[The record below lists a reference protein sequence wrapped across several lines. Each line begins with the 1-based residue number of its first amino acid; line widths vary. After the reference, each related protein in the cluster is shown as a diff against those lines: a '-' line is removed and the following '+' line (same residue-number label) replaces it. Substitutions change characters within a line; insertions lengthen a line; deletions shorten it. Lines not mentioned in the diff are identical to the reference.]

1 MACCGAGGRR
11 GRYCC
16 DWHPHPVDVDGTKV
30 QKLRVTLALQPNVQ
44 DSSNPRNDGIALQIL
59 KRVLRRGE
67 GKMLHCQ
74 SPKAFQEQLFKV
86 CLEHQGGKSG
96 FYFKC
101 NGESLRIL
109 CRYSKKATI
118 FKPQWPSPEPSH
130 VVSLI
135 SDFAANRTIC
145 QRSDGCLKLISN
157 FNKVSEYKINVQKS
171 QAFLYTNNRQTES
184 QIMSEFPFII
194 ATKRIKYLGS
204 NLQGM

>member
-135 SDFAANRTIC
+135 SDFAANRTRWGFAMMPWLVLNSWLQEI
-145 QRSDGCLKLISN
+145 
-157 FNKVSEYKINVQKS
+157 
-171 QAFLYTNNRQTES
+171 FLSWPPTV
-184 QIMSEFPFII
+184 
-194 ATKRIKYLGS
+194 LG
-204 NLQGM
+204 L